1 MTARS
6 QHRVLVTGA
15 SGNLGRKL
23 IAALMEAPW
32 CLGVI
37 AVDTAFGPGL
47 LPDDP
52 RIARIALDL
61 RLRSDALR
69 DAVAQA
75 DALVHFAA
83 QNPYPEA
90 SWDDAVASFDMTM
103 NLVDLA
109 AESPEAGA
117 KRLVFASSNHVMG
130 GYKDIDPQLAPG
142 NLNTSMPPR
151 PGTRVTSQG
160 VSSAPPAYAVAK
172 LMGERVCASK
182 ASAARLTTVSLRIG
196 WCQPSDNHPRTI
208 SSSGV
213 PGEIGDPAAARDLAW
228 FQGMWLSNR
237 DFIDAV
243 TSAIRADAAAWPA
256 PAIVVNAMSDNAGM
270 PWDIAT
276 TRRLIGYAPADDARR
291 ALETA
296 KALPDN

>member
-6 QHRVLVTGA
+6 QRRVLVTGA

-23 IAALMEAPW
+23 IAALLDASW
-32 CLGVI
+32 CSGVV

-52 RIARIALDL
+52 RITSVALDL
-61 RLRSDALR
+61 RHRSEALR

-90 SWDDAVASFDMTM
+90 SWDDAVTSFDMTM

-109 AESPEAGA
+109 AASPVTGV

-130 GYKDIDPQLAPG
+130 GYKDVDPPLAPST
-142 NLNTSMPPR
+142 LDTSMPPR
-151 PGTRVTSQG
+151 PGTRVTSHG
-160 VSSAPPAYAVAK
+160 VAAVPQAYAVAK
-172 LMGERVCASK
+172 LMGERVCAGR
-182 ASAARLTTVSLRIG
+182 ASGSGLTTVSLRIG
-196 WCQPSDNHPRTI
+196 WCQPGDNHPRTI

-213 PGEIGDPAAARDLAW
+213 PGEAGDPAAARDLAW
-228 FQGMWLSNR
+228 FRSMWLSNR
-237 DFIDAV
+237 DFTDAV
-243 TSAIRADAAAWPA
+243 TSAIRADASAWPG
-256 PAIVVNAMSDNAGM
+256 PAIVVNAMSDNTGM

-276 TRRLIGYAPADDARR
+276 TKRLIGYAPADDARR
-291 ALETA
+291 ELEA
-296 KALPDN
+296 VAQDSA